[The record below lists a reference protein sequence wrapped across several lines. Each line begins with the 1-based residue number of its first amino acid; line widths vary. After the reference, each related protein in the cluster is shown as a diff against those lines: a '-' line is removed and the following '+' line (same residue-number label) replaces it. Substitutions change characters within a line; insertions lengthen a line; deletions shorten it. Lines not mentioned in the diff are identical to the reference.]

1 VNKLE
6 TAFER
11 LRAEGWYCAWGLPCC
26 QTCAWDEVSCEDDI
40 DLEKVL
46 FNHEQDIEEE
56 VDYDD
61 DDDDEMEWDRHFHTT
76 DSTNESLFCFSGSKE
91 GVKNLIEVLPIF
103 EECGVKVL
111 WNQKGNSRI
120 ELEW

>member
-1 VNKLE
+1 MVNKLE

-61 DDDDEMEWDRHFHTT
+61 DEMEWDRHFYEI
-76 DSTNESLFCFSGSKE
+76 DAINGSLFCFSGSKE

>member
-1 VNKLE
+1 MNKLE

-26 QTCAWDEVSCEDDI
+26 QTCAWDEVYCEDDI

-61 DDDDEMEWDRHFHTT
+61 DEMEWDRHFYEI
-76 DSTNESLFCFSGSKE
+76 DAINGSLFCFSGSKE